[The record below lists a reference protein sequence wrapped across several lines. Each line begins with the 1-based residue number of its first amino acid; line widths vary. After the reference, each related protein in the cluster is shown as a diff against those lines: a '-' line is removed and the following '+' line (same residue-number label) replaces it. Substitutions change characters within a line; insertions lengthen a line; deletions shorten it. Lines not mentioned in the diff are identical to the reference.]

1 MGSSASKGARAA
13 GSSIRKYPTSVNPAA
28 RAPAPSPA
36 QPPKPGPGPSVHPA
50 PQVSETRNEAIDVDA
65 KDPAFASRLSSI
77 GAVQPNPHYSPTST
91 SEYDPQRNFFSN
103 LPSDMMQAPPQS
115 AFPEPRDN
123 PALRVL
129 EARQRIQDEAEG
141 ELENVGRRGFGGRK
155 FVDAGVITLALM
167 RKSRGEPDSSIEEAL
182 GIKRGRMS
190 VLGKGIVQSVQSA

>member
-1 MGSSASKGARAA
+1 
-13 GSSIRKYPTSVNPAA
+13 
-28 RAPAPSPA
+28 
-36 QPPKPGPGPSVHPA
+36 
-50 PQVSETRNEAIDVDA
+50 
-65 KDPAFASRLSSI
+65 
-77 GAVQPNPHYSPTST
+77 
-91 SEYDPQRNFFSN
+91 
-103 LPSDMMQAPPQS
+103 MMQAPSQS

-182 GIKRGRMS
+182 GIKRGRLS